1 MILESDEEESI
12 SEVSS
17 DEEDEVSSEEP
28 IAKNKKNKLPAWRQ
42 AKGRMIEEEEEE
54 EESSSEEPAAKN
66 SKNKKNKVPPKRTST
81 IARNNRIRM
90 KMKKVRMYID

>member
-54 EESSSEEPAAKN
+54 GESSSEEPAAK
-66 SKNKKNKVPPKRTST
+66 KKNKVPPKRTST